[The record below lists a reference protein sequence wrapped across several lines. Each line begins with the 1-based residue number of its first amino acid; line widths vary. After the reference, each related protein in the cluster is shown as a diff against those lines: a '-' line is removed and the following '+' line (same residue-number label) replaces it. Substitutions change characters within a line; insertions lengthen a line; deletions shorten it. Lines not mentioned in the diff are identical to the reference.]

1 MNSLQG
7 TVESL
12 NIHENLTLA
21 TIKVGDVLMKS
32 IVIET
37 PETCL
42 YLVKGNPVK
51 VLFKETEVVIGKGDI
66 SGISLQNRLECELVH
81 INKGVLLS
89 ELTLTTQ
96 NTTIYSIITTN
107 AVNQLGLKVGESV
120 LAMIKTNEIM
130 LSE

>member
-1 MNSLQG
+1 MNCLTGKIASFN
-7 TVESL
+7 VY
-12 NIHENLTLA
+12 ENLTLVS
-21 TIKVGDVLMKS
+21 IQVGGVLMTS
-32 IVIET
+32 IIIET
-37 PETCL
+37 PNTCR
-42 YLVKGNPVK
+42 YLVEGKPIK

-89 ELTLTTQ
+89 ELTLITQ
-96 NTTIYSIITTN
+96 NITIYSIITTN
-107 AVNQLGLKVGESV
+107 AVNQLGLEVGEIV